1 MASSAI
7 DKYFLLLFEY
17 LHIMQTSSYVE
28 SAVSPNIVQ
37 IGWNAVTH
45 VYKVSF
51 ANLKNVEDAFQKA
64 QKGMYCFLEYIEQI
78 SKQTVL
84 AIEPLEAV
92 IFVYDKVLSP
102 IGESHPVRN
111 SPDVPDT
118 SVTLKTIEKLG
129 HLANLLVCFDF
140 QEWTLAE
147 RIRVAE
153 DMFYKF
159 ANLFLSDASMEFDA
173 LFQYIEMVKSAITQ
187 PIGREE
193 WVSFMNS
200 VYKYTKR
207 AIKQKTVPTEA
218 QVSEKCLALK
228 PEIRE
233 RGLSAA
239 NMDDIAKL
247 VFA

>member
-1 MASSAI
+1 MSSVAI

-28 SAVSPNIVQ
+28 SAANPNIVQ

-51 ANLKNVEDAFQKA
+51 ASLKNVEDAFQKA

-84 AIEPLEAV
+84 SIEPLEAV
-92 IFVYDKVLSP
+92 VFVYDKVLSP
-102 IGESHPVRN
+102 IGESPATI
-111 SPDVPDT
+111 STDAADVPG
-118 SVTLKTIEKLG
+118 TLKTIEKLG
-129 HLANLLVCFDF
+129 HLANLLICFDF

-147 RIRVAE
+147 RIRLAE

-159 ANLFLSDASMEFDA
+159 ANLFLGDASMEFDA
-173 LFQYIEMVKSAITQ
+173 LFQYIEMVKSAITH
-187 PIGREE
+187 PISREL
-193 WVSFMNS
+193 WVAFLNA

-207 AIKQKTVPTEA
+207 AIKQKMVPTES
-218 QVSEKCLALK
+218 QVEDKCLALK

-233 RGLSAA
+233 NGFSSA
-239 NMDDIAKL
+239 NVDDIAKL